1 MAHIKRMTPYTRHLA
16 IISLFC
22 SVIPLLFVNQDN
34 VCFLRGEHV
43 FYLKEITSSGN
54 DDVVF
59 KLLAIATWLYIP
71 VLIIVKYKP
80 IFVLAWLSYMIVPF
94 VLFLWIESTSAYQMI
109 VQSID
114 DCGNEYLLSWLVL
127 WLLSGIWVGVFVWG
141 DD

>member
-1 MAHIKRMTPYTRHLA
+1 MTPYTRYLA

-43 FYLKEITSSGN
+43 FYLEEITSSGN
-54 DDVVF
+54 DDDVVF

-80 IFVLAWLSYMIVPF
+80 ILVWAWLSR
-94 VLFLWIESTSAYQMI
+94 
-109 VQSID
+109 VQ
-114 DCGNEYLLSWLVL
+114 VQ
-127 WLLSGIWVGVFVWG
+127 
-141 DD
+141 

>member
-1 MAHIKRMTPYTRHLA
+1 MTPYTRHLA

-34 VCFLRGEHV
+34 VCFMLGEHV
-43 FYLKEITSSGN
+43 FFLKEITSSGN

-80 IFVLAWLSYMIVPF
+80 IFIWAWLSG
-94 VLFLWIESTSAYQMI
+94 
-109 VQSID
+109 VQ
-114 DCGNEYLLSWLVL
+114 
-127 WLLSGIWVGVFVWG
+127 
-141 DD
+141 

>member
-16 IISLFC
+16 IIGLFC

-59 KLLAIATWLYIP
+59 KLLAIATWFYTP
-71 VLIIVKYKP
+71 VFIIAKYKP
-80 IFVLAWLSYMIVPF
+80 IFIWAWLSR
-94 VLFLWIESTSAYQMI
+94 
-109 VQSID
+109 VQ
-114 DCGNEYLLSWLVL
+114 VQ
-127 WLLSGIWVGVFVWG
+127 
-141 DD
+141 

>member
-43 FYLKEITSSGN
+43 FYLEERTSSGN

-59 KLLAIATWLYIP
+59 KPLIIATWLYIL
-71 VLIIVKYKP
+71 VFIIAKYKP
-80 IFVLAWLSYMIVPF
+80 ILVWAWLSG
-94 VLFLWIESTSAYQMI
+94 
-109 VQSID
+109 VQ
-114 DCGNEYLLSWLVL
+114 
-127 WLLSGIWVGVFVWG
+127 
-141 DD
+141 